1 VATHI
6 SNLNEFFIL
15 GIGYLFD
22 FDHQECP
29 MRAAQVINNE
39 KKQVDLEIKRISK
52 YKKQTKASL

>member
-1 VATHI
+1 MAIHI

-15 GIGYLFD
+15 EIGYLFD

-39 KKQVDLEIKRISK
+39 KKQ
-52 YKKQTKASL
+52 TKASL